1 MFIKHLFLISIPL
14 FFLCSIYAYAQSV
27 ETGTASFQVEG
38 SAKIKRDD
46 LAKARDEAIQNAL
59 EKAII
64 EAVSTL
70 PEMSVNQE
78 DFNLVKNIIIR
89 EPHKY
94 VLYYTI
100 AEENRQPENFQ
111 IRANVVVGVLA
122 LKNDLNK
129 MGFLSRNVTGQNE
142 LKILLTVQGIAKYTE
157 YAKIRDFLQS
167 RIKLIRYIYP
177 ARFTWQEAQFE
188 VEALADAQVLADEL
202 VKNTNC
208 SLQIRYSEQN
218 RMEMVCTL

>member
-1 MFIKHLFLISIPL
+1 MSNKLLFLIYIPL
-14 FFLCSIYAYAQSV
+14 FFLCSIHVNAQSV

-59 EKAII
+59 EKAIVD
-64 EAVSTL
+64 AALTL
-70 PEMSVNQE
+70 PEMSANQE
-78 DFNLVKNIIIR
+78 DFKLVKNIIVR

-100 AEENRQPENFQ
+100 NEENRQAEDFQ
-111 IRANVVVGVLA
+111 IRASVVVGVLA

-129 MGFLSRNVTGQNE
+129 MGFLSRNITGQNE
-142 LKILLTVQGIAKYTE
+142 LKILLTVQGVAKYTD
-157 YAKIRDFLQS
+157 YLKIRDFLLS
-167 RIKLIRYIYP
+167 RTKLIRYMYP

-188 VEALADAQVLADEL
+188 LEVLADAQLLADEL
-202 VKNTNC
+202 VKATDC
-208 SLQIRYSEQN
+208 SLQIRYTEQN

>member
-1 MFIKHLFLISIPL
+1 MLKKYLLIIFTPLFLLS
-14 FFLCSIYAYAQSV
+14 SIYGYAQKV
-27 ETGTASFQVEG
+27 ETGTAIFQVEG

-64 EAVSTL
+64 EAALTL
-70 PEMSVNQE
+70 QEMSVNQE
-78 DFNLVKNIIIR
+78 DFKLVKNIIIR

-100 AEENRQPENFQ
+100 TEEDRQPENFQ
-111 IRANVVVGVLA
+111 IRANVVVGILA

-129 MGFLSRNVTGQNE
+129 MGFLSRNITGQNE
-142 LKILLTVQGIAKYTE
+142 LKILLTVQGIAKYTD
-157 YAKIRDFLQS
+157 YLKIRDFLLS
-167 RIKLIRYIYP
+167 RTKIIRYIYP
-177 ARFTWQEAQFE
+177 ARFTWQEVQFE
-188 VEALADAQVLADEL
+188 LEVLDDAQLLADEL
-202 VKNTNC
+202 VKDTDC

>member
-1 MFIKHLFLISIPL
+1 MSNKLLFLIYIPL
-14 FFLCSIYAYAQSV
+14 FFLCSIHVYAQSA

-64 EAVSTL
+64 EDALTL
-70 PEMSVNQE
+70 PEMSANQE
-78 DFNLVKNIIIR
+78 DFKLVKNIIVR

-100 AEENRQPENFQ
+100 NEENRQPEDFQ
-111 IRANVVVGVLA
+111 IRASVVVGVLA

-129 MGFLSRNVTGQNE
+129 MGFLSRNITGQNE
-142 LKILLTVQGIAKYTE
+142 LKILLTVQGIAKYTD
-157 YAKIRDFLQS
+157 YLKIRDFLLS
-167 RIKLIRYIYP
+167 RTKLIRYMYP

-188 VEALADAQVLADEL
+188 LEVLADAQLLADEL
-202 VKNTNC
+202 VKDTDC
-208 SLQIRYSEQN
+208 SLQIRYIEQN
-218 RMEMVCTL
+218 RTEMVCTL

>member
-1 MFIKHLFLISIPL
+1 M
-14 FFLCSIYAYAQSV
+14 

-59 EKAII
+59 EKAIVD
-64 EAVSTL
+64 AALTL
-70 PEMSVNQE
+70 PEMSANQE
-78 DFNLVKNIIIR
+78 DFKLVKNIIVR

-100 AEENRQPENFQ
+100 NEENRQAEDFQ
-111 IRANVVVGVLA
+111 IRASVVVGVLA

-129 MGFLSRNVTGQNE
+129 MGFLSRNITGQNE
-142 LKILLTVQGIAKYTE
+142 LKILLTVQGVAKYTD
-157 YAKIRDFLQS
+157 YLKIRDFLLS
-167 RIKLIRYIYP
+167 RTKLIRYMYP

-188 VEALADAQVLADEL
+188 LEVLADAQLLADEL
-202 VKNTNC
+202 VKATDC
-208 SLQIRYSEQN
+208 SLQIRYTEQN